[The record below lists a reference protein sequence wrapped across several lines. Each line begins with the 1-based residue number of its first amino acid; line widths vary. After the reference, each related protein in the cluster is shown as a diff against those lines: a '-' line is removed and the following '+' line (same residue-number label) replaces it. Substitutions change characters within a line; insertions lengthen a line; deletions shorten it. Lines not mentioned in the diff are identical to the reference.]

1 VPGVTAMEPMAGVP
15 GGMRFTV
22 AGEPDALV
30 RRLAEH
36 RVVRLRTVEP
46 SLEEIFLTYY

>member
-1 VPGVTAMEPMAGVP
+1 VEAMSGVP
-15 GGMRFTV
+15 GGIRVTV
-22 AGEPDALV
+22 AGAPDALV

-36 RVVRLRTVEP
+36 RVVRIRTVEP